1 MKQILT
7 AMILALAVCSG
18 CSDDGGDGDG
28 DGDGDDNGSTSD
40 NSSSG
45 EQTCVED
52 YSCVNGACQ
61 CDGGPNQGQSCC
73 DPDDDSCTENKCNTF
88 CKRCS

>member
-1 MKQILT
+1 MKRIFA

-18 CSDDGGDGDG
+18 CSDDGGGDG
-28 DGDGDDNGSTSD
+28 DGDETSDGSTSD

-45 EQTCVED
+45 QQTCDEKHI
-52 YSCVNGACQ
+52 CVNGSCQ
-61 CDGGPNQGQSCC
+61 CDAGPKQGQSCC

-88 CKRCS
+88 CEYCS